1 MLTITQIASIIKV
14 FETTKNTYKNG
25 ASISTHKLEDNGRF
39 YMYLCDDSTLRA
51 SQVFSRTS
59 DNVSWMSNSVRL
71 LSVITQADYESNK
84 NMFSLLT
91 ITKKVR
97 LCYSS

>member
-1 MLTITQIASIIKV
+1 MLAITQIASIIKV
-14 FETTKNTYKNG
+14 FETTKNTYKID

-39 YMYLCDDSTLRA
+39 MYLCEDSTLRA

-59 DNVSWMSNSVRL
+59 DNVSGMSISIRL
-71 LSVITQADYESNK
+71 LCVITQVDYK
-84 NMFSLLT
+84 IKMFFLLT

>member
-14 FETTKNTYKNG
+14 FETTKNTYEIG

-51 SQVFSRTS
+51 LQVFSKTS
-59 DNVSWMSNSVRL
+59 DVSWMSNSVRF
-71 LSVITQADYESNK
+71 LSVITQADYEIK
-84 NMFSLLT
+84 ICFP
-91 ITKKVR
+91 
-97 LCYSS
+97 Y

>member
-14 FETTKNTYKNG
+14 FETTKNTYKID
-25 ASISTHKLEDNGRF
+25 ASISTHTLEDNGRF

-59 DNVSWMSNSVRL
+59 DVSRMSISVRL
-71 LSVITQADYESNK
+71 LCVITQADYK
-84 NMFSLLT
+84 IKICFS
-91 ITKKVR
+91 
-97 LCYSS
+97 Y

>member
-14 FETTKNTYKNG
+14 FETTKNTYKIG
-25 ASISTHKLEDNGRF
+25 ALISTHKLEDNGRF

-71 LSVITQADYESNK
+71 LSVITQADYEIK
-84 NMFSLLT
+84 ICFP
-91 ITKKVR
+91 
-97 LCYSS
+97 Y